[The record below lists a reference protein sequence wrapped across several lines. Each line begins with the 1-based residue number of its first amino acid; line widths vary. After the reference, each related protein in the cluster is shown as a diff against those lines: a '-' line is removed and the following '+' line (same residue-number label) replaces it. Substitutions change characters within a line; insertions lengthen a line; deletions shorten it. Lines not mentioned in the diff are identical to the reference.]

1 MSIFPDIPRFPEE
14 PKSEGAPKRAHE
26 SILLAEEEGLPFLY
40 EIGED
45 LKKFKDL
52 EVAEKQKQ
60 FQAELA
66 QKLLKDPQKFEE
78 YFDNIRILEEK
89 WIDKK
94 TILAYYKNSFFNNLE
109 RFAGEYG
116 ENDVD
121 LLKAW
126 LNLSVKSNVYKEAS
140 ESVLR
145 GYHDRLKSVKESMNF
160 LYSFAQAVME
170 SDDEEVFKR
179 GLEIVGWG
187 TDIFPQKSLSEK
199 NYVKSIFSGDDELLR
214 QQLEI
219 DAVTWY
225 FLQKFFPE
233 KHLQMQKSIGEIVK
247 LPETQKAASEFTKRQ
262 PARMKILSD
271 FYNDIDIKS
280 GLSPVDPE
288 KLKEWPYDLIMNGGP
303 LRKLFNERVS
313 LEGNQV
319 ALFLPN
325 KGDSLF
331 SYGSNVNEIILGDL
345 KSEPS
350 PNKRTIKDRNI
361 VGTIFYLSP
370 ELKEEELGLL
380 ERDNVNLKKEIIS
393 ERVHFVSPRGDKVI
407 ITDEELAGLGIR
419 SILFELGNSRT
430 MTDITIEIENYKFE
444 LTLDRN
450 FVLLDKDGRR
460 RLPIS
465 FKRGAFVESVI
476 LNYLKEILCTG
487 NVEVGENAI
496 SLDQSAEAEK
506 EFNGRRA
513 HLRKLPAGMGYTE
526 KQRLVALQEQDDLD
540 LGRLNAELGLTR
552 ETGQKTFVKAVEGGE
567 EPMILRA
574 PRAMDRYKKL
584 LDKNTI

>member
-1 MSIFPDIPRFPEE
+1 MSIFPDIPRFPDE

-52 EVAEKQKQ
+52 EVAEKQRQ

-78 YFDNIRILEEK
+78 F
-89 WIDKK
+89 
-94 TILAYYKNSFFNNLE
+94 
-109 RFAGEYG
+109 
-116 ENDVD
+116 
-121 LLKAW
+121 
-126 LNLSVKSNVYKEAS
+126 
-140 ESVLR
+140 
-145 GYHDRLKSVKESMNF
+145 
-160 LYSFAQAVME
+160 
-170 SDDEEVFKR
+170 FKR

-199 NYVKSIFSGDDELLR
+199 NYVKYIFSGDDELLR

-319 ALFLPN
+319 ALFLQN
-325 KGDSLF
+325 KGFSLF
-331 SYGSNVNEIILGDL
+331 S
-345 KSEPS
+345 
-350 PNKRTIKDRNI
+350 
-361 VGTIFYLSP
+361 
-370 ELKEEELGLL
+370 
-380 ERDNVNLKKEIIS
+380 
-393 ERVHFVSPRGDKVI
+393 
-407 ITDEELAGLGIR
+407 
-419 SILFELGNSRT
+419 
-430 MTDITIEIENYKFE
+430 
-444 LTLDRN
+444 
-450 FVLLDKDGRR
+450 
-460 RLPIS
+460 
-465 FKRGAFVESVI
+465 
-476 LNYLKEILCTG
+476 
-487 NVEVGENAI
+487 
-496 SLDQSAEAEK
+496 
-506 EFNGRRA
+506 
-513 HLRKLPAGMGYTE
+513 
-526 KQRLVALQEQDDLD
+526 
-540 LGRLNAELGLTR
+540 
-552 ETGQKTFVKAVEGGE
+552 
-567 EPMILRA
+567 
-574 PRAMDRYKKL
+574 
-584 LDKNTI
+584 